1 MKSRREYY
9 ESRKMLMIGS
19 RIFYGISAILF
30 FIALASKSGFA
41 TIAVIIALLML
52 GGVMCSLY
60 AGRQKDYLFCPKCGS
75 KNIVKKGFSGV
86 PSTIAEECPD
96 CHAKLDLDKPVNK
109 D

>member
-1 MKSRREYY
+1 MKSIREYY

-19 RIFYGISAILF
+19 RIFYSLSLLLF
-30 FIALASKSGFA
+30 VIAMMSQSGFA

-60 AGRQKDYLFCPKCGS
+60 AGRQKEFLFCPKCGS
-75 KNIVKKGFSGV
+75 KNIVKKGFLGV
-86 PSTIAEECPD
+86 PSSLSEECPD
-96 CHAKLDLDKPVNK
+96 CHAKLDLNKPVNK

>member
-1 MKSRREYY
+1 MKSRREYF

-19 RIFYGISAILF
+19 RICYIISAMLF
-30 FIALASKSGFA
+30 FIALLSQSGFA

-60 AGRQKDYLFCPKCGS
+60 AGRQKEYLFCPKCGS
-75 KNIVKKGFSGV
+75 KNIVKKGLSGV
-86 PSTIAEECPD
+86 PASIADECPD

>member
-19 RIFYGISAILF
+19 WIFYGFSVILLLISLTK
-30 FIALASKSGFA
+30 KSGFA

-60 AGRQKDYLFCPKCGS
+60 ARRQKEFLFCPKCGS
-75 KNIVKKGFSGV
+75 KNIVKKGFLGV
-86 PSTIAEECPD
+86 PASIAQECPD
-96 CHAKLDLDKPVNK
+96 CKNKLDLDKPVNK